1 MNALSDTTSATQTE
15 IQTETQTQQ
24 MTTVPNKKSWFDI
37 CIEEEE
43 EEEERER
50 EEELK
55 KQINEITMKRKA
67 LLAEGKY
74 ELEEGEI
81 LE

>member
-1 MNALSDTTSATQTE
+1 MNAISDTTSATQTE
-15 IQTETQTQQ
+15 TQPQQ
-24 MTTVPNKKSWFDI
+24 MTTIPKKKSWYEI

-43 EEEERER
+43 EEERLK
-50 EEELK
+50 EEEERK
-55 KQINEITMKRKA
+55 KMKEISDNRKA
-67 LLAEGKY
+67 LLAQGKY